1 MIKVEHAVNLFK
13 EKMIEERTTP
23 RGAKQLAV
31 RKSENPETK
40 KNSGYLTDFSWD
52 MWNMAAEEYMES
64 IKSLDQKR
72 ILEILNCAFAVPDY
86 VGRQRRRQA
95 ASRGE
100 TSHSARAALH
110 SDVETDGEI
119 GDGTEHPKANGS
131 GDSGTSQA
139 HVGGA
144 TVNDDV
150 DVDSEARKVKRR
162 RKSSRGARNN

>member
-1 MIKVEHAVNLFK
+1 MIKVERAVNLFK

-31 RKSENPETK
+31 RKSENPKTK

-86 VGRQRRRQA
+86 VGRQRR
-95 ASRGE
+95 
-100 TSHSARAALH
+100 
-110 SDVETDGEI
+110 
-119 GDGTEHPKANGS
+119 
-131 GDSGTSQA
+131 
-139 HVGGA
+139 
-144 TVNDDV
+144 
-150 DVDSEARKVKRR
+150 
-162 RKSSRGARNN
+162 